1 VLDLGA
7 CSRENLLNGSILS
20 SEMGK
25 NALESNDLNALGGL
39 GPAAWKEL
47 RQTLQRLLSADEG
60 LLRDDAD
67 LRGRLLTG
75 VKEVKMQMPM
85 TVGDYTD
92 FYSSRE
98 HASNVGTM
106 FGRDP
111 PLMPNWGQLPVGYH
125 GRSSSVVISGTPV
138 TRPRG
143 LVLPK
148 GETTAVYKPCSIL
161 DYELEMGF
169 FIGTGNDLGTP
180 ITCDDAS
187 KHILGLVLVNDWS
200 ARDIQKF
207 EYVPLGPFTAKNFAT
222 SVSPWVVSL
231 EALDPFSRNA
241 PEQTLAPVADYL
253 THSSHDRKRKT
264 YDIHLEVAVSSSSSS
279 SKSQETITTK
289 SNFKH
294 LYWTIDQ
301 MLAHHTVTGCN
312 TRSGDL
318 LATGT
323 ITGSREDPMS
333 FGSLLEKTWAGTKTW
348 PLHSSNS
355 NEPQQRK
362 YLEDGDLVT
371 MRGHCQNDEGKRI
384 GFGQV
389 TGAILPCK

>member
-1 VLDLGA
+1 MLRDKV
-7 CSRENLLNGSILS
+7 
-20 SEMGK
+20 
-25 NALESNDLNALGGL
+25 
-39 GPAAWKEL
+39 EL
-47 RQTLQRLLSADEG
+47 RKNVLVSCEDIEMR
-60 LLRDDAD
+60 
-67 LRGRLLTG
+67 
-75 VKEVKMQMPM
+75 VPM
-85 TVGDYTD
+85 NIGDYTD
-92 FYSSRE
+92 FYSSKE

-125 GRSSSVVISGTPV
+125 GRSSSVVVSGTSIR
-138 TRPRG
+138 RPRG

-148 GETTAVYKPCSIL
+148 GETKVATYNKSNVL

-169 FIGTGNDLGTP
+169 FLGTGNTLGTP
-180 ITCDDAS
+180 ITCDDAR

-222 SVSPWVVSL
+222 SVSPWIVTLDAL
-231 EALDPFSRNA
+231 EPYSEVA
-241 PEQTLAPVADYL
+241 PEQNLSPVAEYL
-253 THSSHDRKRKT
+253 QHQHPERKRQT
-264 YDIHLEVAVSSSSSS
+264 YDIKLEVAMSSGNKSSM
-279 SKSQETITTK
+279 ETITTK

-312 TRSGDL
+312 ARTGDL

-333 FGSLLEKTWAGTKTW
+333 FGSLLEKSWAGTRSFELT
-348 PLHSSNS
+348 SG
-355 NEPQQRK
+355 ETRT
-362 YLEDGDLVT
+362 YLQDGDTVT
-371 MRGHCQNDEGKRI
+371 LRGHCQLGDDPTTRI
-384 GFGQV
+384 GFGECSGTV
-389 TGAILPCK
+389 I